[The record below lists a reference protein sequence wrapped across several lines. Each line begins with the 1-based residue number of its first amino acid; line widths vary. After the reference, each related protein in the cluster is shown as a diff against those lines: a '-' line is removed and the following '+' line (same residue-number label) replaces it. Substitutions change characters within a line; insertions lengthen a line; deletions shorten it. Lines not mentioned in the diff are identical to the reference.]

1 MTRRSI
7 LLALD
12 LVVGLSALAG
22 GLMFITAPNGSSMGT
37 PLSLLAHTPFS
48 TFLVPGI
55 VLAGVVGGSAM
66 FAAVAH
72 LRRVE
77 SAPRSSAFA
86 GAVLAGWII
95 GEVILL
101 RTFHFLQPT
110 LLLLGLA
117 QIALGLAPS
126 QRSDVTAKAMA
137 FLSSRRVIFVGLS
150 SKAGEFSRMVADSM
164 TAHGI
169 EVVPVNARASDAKV
183 YARVTDVPSPPTV
196 AFLMVPPAQA
206 EAVVRDCV
214 SAGVRSVWFHRG
226 AGPGSA
232 SPEAIALAERAGL
245 TVISDACPMMFLEA
259 DNWMHGAHRWGR
271 GHAAPLATLGHGPAA
286 HSHA

>member
-1 MTRRSI
+1 MTRRPI

-22 GLMFITAPNGSSMGT
+22 GLMFISEPSGASMKAPIA
-37 PLSLLAHTPFS
+37 LLTHTPFS

-55 VLAGVVGGSAM
+55 ILAAAVGGSAM

-95 GEVILL
+95 GEVILV
-101 RTFHFLQPT
+101 RAFHPLQPI
-110 LLLLGLA
+110 LLLVGLV
-117 QIALGLAPS
+117 QLALGLAPS
-126 QRSDVTAKAMA
+126 QRGEVTAKAMA

-150 SKAGEFSRMVADSM
+150 SKPGEFSRAVADSM
-164 TAHGI
+164 AAHGI
-169 EVVPVNARASDAKV
+169 EVVAVNARAGDAKV
-183 YARVTDVPSPPTV
+183 YARVTDVPSPPAA
-196 AFLMVPPAQA
+196 AFLMVPPSQA

-214 SAGVRSVWFHRG
+214 SAGVRAVWFHRG
-226 AGPGSA
+226 AGAGSA
-232 SPEAIALAERAGL
+232 SPEAVALAEREGL
-245 TVISDACPMMFLEA
+245 SVISDACPMMFLEA

-271 GHAAPLATLGHGPAA
+271 GHAAPLVTLGHASPA